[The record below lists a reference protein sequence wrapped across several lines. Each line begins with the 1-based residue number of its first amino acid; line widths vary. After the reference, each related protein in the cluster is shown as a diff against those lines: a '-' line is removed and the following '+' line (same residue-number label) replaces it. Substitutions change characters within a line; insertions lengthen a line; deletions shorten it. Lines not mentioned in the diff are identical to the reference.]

1 MRGRDAPATAAETA
15 ALLENRR
22 YLKIMNAAI
31 DNPMDSSPAETFA
44 ASRWTQGN
52 FFFPTKLVI
61 SPQRVARVKSRLFGS
76 NEESIAMSK
85 IASVHIS
92 TGVFWSEIVVESTG
106 GTDPITSHGHR
117 KADAQRI
124 RDLIESY
131 QAQAR

>member
-1 MRGRDAPATAAETA
+1 MAG
-15 ALLENRR
+15 
-22 YLKIMNAAI
+22 AAI
-31 DNPMDSSPAETFA
+31 NPMDSSPAESFA

-61 SPQRVARVKSRLFGS
+61 SPQRVARVKGRLFGS

-85 IASVHIS
+85 IASVHIN
-92 TGVFWSEIVVESTG
+92 TGVFWAEIVIESTG

-124 RDLIESY
+124 RELIETY
-131 QAQAR
+131 QAQARG

>member
-1 MRGRDAPATAAETA
+1 MTAS
-15 ALLENRR
+15 
-22 YLKIMNAAI
+22 I
-31 DNPMDSSPAETFA
+31 DSPMDSSPSETFS

-52 FFFPTKLVI
+52 FFFPTRLII

-76 NEESIAMSK
+76 NEESIGMSK

-92 TGVFWSEIVVESTG
+92 TGVFWAEIVVESTG

-124 RDLIESY
+124 RDLIETY
-131 QAQAR
+131 QAQSRV